1 MLRSLCN
8 CCVFKVFDFILAPEC
23 RMCVIRKGIVCI
35 ANEGKKDI
43 SDCGEMQTPVEQPK
57 GRLEEGR
64 FNHCLNSNA
73 LKGQEMNWSVGL
85 MKKNL

>member
-1 MLRSLCN
+1 VEQWIALKRLDMLRSLCN

-57 GRLEEGR
+57 GRLEGGV
-64 FNHCLNSNA
+64 SITA
-73 LKGQEMNWSVGL
+73 LIQML
-85 MKKNL
+85 